1 MVACI
6 SPAVS
11 NFDES
16 LSTLRYADKVK
27 SIKNKPTVNKNIELN
42 EISSLKQYITVLEE
56 RVEAL
61 QSNKVS
67 NGELIQAQLLIA
79 TLEKKLQG
87 SLLSDE
93 MLQLARQIK
102 SVSQVLIDTNDEFDF
117 EDFKSKL
124 CHLVQLLN
132 QYLDE
137 NGKQF
142 MLLLLLIFKIE
153 QSKKKNNYK
162 VQILFKR

>member
-142 MLLLLLIFKIE
+142 MLLLLLLVSRF
-153 QSKKKNNYK
+153 QG
-162 VQILFKR
+162 

>member
-142 MLLLLLIFKIE
+142 MLLLLL
-153 QSKKKNNYK
+153 SR
-162 VQILFKR
+162 KRVNFQN